1 MDILVHLL
9 PGSIFFAVGS
19 YHQRAV
25 AMGMVMGM
33 DMGMM
38 TRGCLWTVAVETMSM
53 VMMVKPMDMMDMM
66 DMDMAMA
73 LLLLQFMCAS
83 QEVTLTSRVQT

>member
-1 MDILVHLL
+1 MGFLMHLL
-9 PGSIFFAVGS
+9 RGSIFFAVGS
-19 YHQRAV
+19 YHQKAV
-25 AMGMVMGM
+25 AMVMVMGM
-33 DMGMM
+33 MR
-38 TRGCLWTVAVETMSM
+38 RGCLWTVAVETMSM

-73 LLLLQFMCAS
+73 LLLLLLQLQFMCAF

>member
-19 YHQRAV
+19 YHQKAV
-25 AMGMVMGM
+25 AMG
-33 DMGMM
+33 MGMM
-38 TRGCLWTVAVETMSM
+38 TRGFLWTAVVETMSM